1 MTFAV
6 CINCGATEGQPIDK
20 CAKCGFK
27 PQSDEEKA
35 KSLMLSTAYEING
48 EYRGKTTEELKAIA
62 ADIQMGRQY
71 EFDAGEVQS
80 VIAYAQQVMAI
91 PARRLII
98 DGLKWIGPPVAIL
111 VIVYLL
117 LFMKK

>member
-6 CINCGATEGQPIDK
+6 CINCGASKKRPIYK

-27 PQSDEEKA
+27 PHSDEEKA

-48 EYRGKTTEELKAIA
+48 EYRGRTMEELKAIA
-62 ADIQMGRQY
+62 ANIQVGRQY
-71 EFDAGEVQS
+71 EFDAGEMQAVL
-80 VIAYAQQVMAI
+80 AYAQQVMTI

-98 DGLKWIGPPVAIL
+98 DGLKWLGPPVAIL
-111 VIVYLL
+111 MIVYLL
-117 LFMKK
+117 LLM

>member
-1 MTFAV
+1 
-6 CINCGATEGQPIDK
+6 
-20 CAKCGFK
+20 
-27 PQSDEEKA
+27 
-35 KSLMLSTAYEING
+35 MLSTAYEIDG
-48 EYRGKTTEELKAIA
+48 GYRGKTVEELKAIA

-71 EFDAGEVQS
+71 TFDPGEVQS
-80 VIAYAQQVMAI
+80 VITYAKQVMAI

-111 VIVYLL
+111 VFVYLL